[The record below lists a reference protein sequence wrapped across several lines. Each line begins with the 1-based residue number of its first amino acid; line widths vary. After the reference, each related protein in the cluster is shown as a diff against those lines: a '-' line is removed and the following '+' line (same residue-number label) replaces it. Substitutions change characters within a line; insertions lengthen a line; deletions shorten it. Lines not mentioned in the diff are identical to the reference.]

1 MEAFL
6 EITKSLDTLIVGADF
21 VEILRYL
28 FQVDIEQHES
38 SVQV

>member
-1 MEAFL
+1 MWE
-6 EITKSLDTLIVGADF
+6 DF

-38 SVQV
+38 SFQV